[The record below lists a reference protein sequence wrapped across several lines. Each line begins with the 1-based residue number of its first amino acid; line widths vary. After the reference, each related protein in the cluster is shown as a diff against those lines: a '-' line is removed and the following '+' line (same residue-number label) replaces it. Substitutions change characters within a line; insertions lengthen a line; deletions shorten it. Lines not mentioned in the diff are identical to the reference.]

1 MKKYASLYAAAV
13 LVLVSSAFALI
24 HAARNR
30 SGPPTAVI
38 TLTDH
43 ELACTRDRDD
53 SGILLRMHYSH
64 LYQDPYAPAWL
75 SPSQIRALGF
85 DTSIDPEDTRAYD
98 YYRRQ
103 RSRRAFVAFEYDGP
117 AFQRALGAVDE
128 PQRRGQEGRS
138 SRLIPVD
145 ASLNA
150 QELHAKYAGRPD
162 VLILPAI
169 LRIMSETT
177 WSATATRAAK
187 PARLNVAVLQVAN
200 EIHVPLPFSE
210 TFRRLPVTTR
220 PENSE
225 QPLYRVTLRYGRF
238 YEPQITAVSVP

>member
-1 MKKYASLYAAAV
+1 MKKYASLAAAGV

-30 SGPPTAVI
+30 SGPSTAVI
-38 TLTDH
+38 TLTDN
-43 ELACTRDRDD
+43 ELACTRDKDD
-53 SGILLRMHYSH
+53 SGILLRLHYSH

-75 SPSQIRALGF
+75 SPAQIRALGF
-85 DTSIDPEDTRAYD
+85 DTSIDPDDTRAYD
-98 YYRRQ
+98 HYRRQ

-117 AFQRALGAVDE
+117 AFQRALAAVDE
-128 PQRRGQEGRS
+128 PRRRGFEGRQ

-150 QELHAKYAGRPD
+150 EELHMKYAGRPD
-162 VLILPAI
+162 VLILPAVV
-169 LRIMSETT
+169 RVMSETT

-187 PARLNVAVLQVAN
+187 PARLNVAVIQVAN

-238 YEPQITAVSVP
+238 YEPQITAVAVR